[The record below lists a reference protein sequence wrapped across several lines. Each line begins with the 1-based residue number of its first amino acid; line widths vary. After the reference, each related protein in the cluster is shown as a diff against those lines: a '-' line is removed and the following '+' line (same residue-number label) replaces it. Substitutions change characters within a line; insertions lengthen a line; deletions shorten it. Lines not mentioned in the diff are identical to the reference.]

1 MNLAR
6 TSTDVLKAR
15 TGREPS
21 RSCPGLCGN
30 PRQTHDGRTDTA
42 CTQQITADREQLS
55 QMTRHESAQILC
67 KAKVRGLCFLLLLY
81 FHPGVAD
88 VPGTCRHSMRKDHL
102 VTIRRLIDNQLQNGC
117 SITYTFTQQ
126 GGLSNACY
134 VKAALPQVLELLST
148 HFRYARGSDNGR
160 YVQALTEL
168 LHNVYSQKCIPALNE
183 ELEDDPVK
191 FSKVY
196 SSSPREALEMAQ
208 QVLSFYV
215 ELMTMNDTPVNWN
228 CEEEY
233 GENYP
238 EFPTAPTQ
246 PTGTAGCQC
255 PSHTVDYGASEQVSA
270 ATSSLWITLSDPAP
284 PPPPSS
290 YTPGR
295 TSAGLGTLEQRG
307 SHRST
312 EVAVSGTTPGT
323 SAGKEEVGGFTVSSA
338 VSTPAGL
345 LTSNPSPGYSSASSD
360 KGGDFPLATSAHL
373 SGQEPDLAS
382 NYPDTLGPADS
393 TPLPDVTMESM
404 QVEDFSVDSAKV
416 EDGGPAGTVSVFT
429 QILGETGG
437 FVSST
442 AARHSSLGPH
452 GVTISSQVL
461 KGRAPVPLQDH
472 AEDASKRPVVGA
484 SGPLAK
490 RSVDPGLYNPHSH
503 SGADAQSGIF
513 DDSRLLSSQPTET
526 AEESTMKKNVL
537 EDLSDLAL
545 TPPVSSPTA
554 ASSPHTPKTWLRE
567 VTPSLGQMDSHSRG
581 PPGED
586 ELHAPTLHLPP
597 SPAPQHETVSKD
609 ITDEVAV
616 SSERPAY
623 RRAAPGSSEDP
634 YRFALMLTPVCG
646 GLLLIIALCFLR
658 RNKKLQNLLCRFK
671 MTENQRLTSCS
682 TQDLEMQEQARLPSP
697 YRK

>member
-1 MNLAR
+1 
-6 TSTDVLKAR
+6 
-15 TGREPS
+15 
-21 RSCPGLCGN
+21 
-30 PRQTHDGRTDTA
+30 
-42 CTQQITADREQLS
+42 
-55 QMTRHESAQILC
+55 MTRHESAQILC

-126 GGLSNACY
+126 GGLSKACY

-148 HFRYARGSDNGR
+148 HFGYAGGSDNGR
-160 YVQALTEL
+160 YVQALKEL

-196 SSSPREALEMAQ
+196 SSSPREALEKAQ

-215 ELMTMNDTPVNWN
+215 ELMTMNDMPVNWN

-233 GENYP
+233 GETYP
-238 EFPTAPTQ
+238 EFTTAPTQ

-255 PSHTVDYGASEQVSA
+255 PSHTVDYGASEQVST
-270 ATSSLWITLSDPAP
+270 ATSSLWIALSDPATP
-284 PPPPSS
+284 PSPSS

-295 TSAGLGTLEQRG
+295 TSAGLGTLKQSD

-312 EVAVSGTTPGT
+312 EVTVSDTTPGT
-323 SAGKEEVGGFTVSSA
+323 SAGKEELGGVTVSSA

-345 LTSNPSPGYSSASSD
+345 FASNPSPGYSSASSD
-360 KGGDFPLATSAHL
+360 KEGDFPLATSTHL
-373 SGQEPDLAS
+373 SGQEPNLAS
-382 NYPDTLGPADS
+382 TSPDTLGSADS
-393 TPLPDVTMESM
+393 TPLPDVTMESV
-404 QVEDFSVDSAKV
+404 QVEDFSVDRAEV
-416 EDGGPAGTVSVFT
+416 EDRGPAETVSVFT

-437 FVSST
+437 SVSGT
-442 AARHSSLGPH
+442 ATRHSSLGPH
-452 GVTISSQVL
+452 RATISSQVL
-461 KGRAPVPLQDH
+461 TGHAPVPLQDH
-472 AEDASKRPVVGA
+472 ADDASKRPVVGA

-490 RSVDPGLYNPHSH
+490 RSVDPRLYKPHSH

-513 DDSRLLSSQPTET
+513 DDSRLLSSRPPET
-526 AEESTMKKNVL
+526 AEESTTRKNVL
-537 EDLSDLAL
+537 EDLSDLVM
-545 TPPVSSPTA
+545 TPPVSGPTA
-554 ASSPHTPKTWLRE
+554 ESSSHTPKTWLRE
-567 VTPSLGQMDSHSRG
+567 VASSLSRMDDHSRG

-586 ELHAPTLHLPP
+586 KLLAPTLHLSP
-597 SPAPQHETVSKD
+597 SPVPQHETVSKD
-609 ITDEVAV
+609 IADEVAII
-616 SSERPAY
+616 SERPAY

-646 GLLLIIALCFLR
+646 GLLLLIALCFLR
-658 RNKKLQNLLCRFK
+658 RNKKLQNLLRRFQ

-682 TQDLEMQEQARLPSP
+682 TQDLEMQEQTCLPSP